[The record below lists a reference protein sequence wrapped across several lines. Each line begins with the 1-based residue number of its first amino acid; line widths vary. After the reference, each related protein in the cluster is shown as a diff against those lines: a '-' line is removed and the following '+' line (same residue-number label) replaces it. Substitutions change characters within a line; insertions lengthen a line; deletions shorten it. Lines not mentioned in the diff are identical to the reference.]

1 MAQLAFRVV
10 LQKNETE
17 TSVSFFCNYRLVLNR
32 HRPADEREGTP
43 KMIYPPSMLVDYYPV
58 KAFLLFHGIFGV
70 GGRKTFR
77 FGFQDLRD
85 HGVLILRRERRTQ
98 HDRGIQLLSASR
110 FAAELGDLFERRAVD
125 G

>member
-1 MAQLAFRVV
+1 
-10 LQKNETE
+10 
-17 TSVSFFCNYRLVLNR
+17 
-32 HRPADEREGTP
+32 
-43 KMIYPPSMLVDYYPV
+43 MLVDYYPV

-70 GGRKTFR
+70 GGCKTFR

-85 HGVLILRRERRTQ
+85 HGVLALRRERRTQ
-98 HDRGIQLLSASR
+98 HDRGIQLLASSR